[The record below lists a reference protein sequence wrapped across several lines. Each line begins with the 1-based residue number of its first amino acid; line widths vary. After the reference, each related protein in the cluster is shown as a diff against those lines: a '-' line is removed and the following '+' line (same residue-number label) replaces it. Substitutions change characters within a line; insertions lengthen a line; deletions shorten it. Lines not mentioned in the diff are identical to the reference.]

1 MRELLLSWSQGEL
14 SAAPMRDSSK
24 KNNIFAQFRKNDRD
38 KQKLIETVDRV
49 SLGPARVPAS
59 LLIYLGA
66 AGRGAGRG
74 RDRGRGWDRGRGAT
88 CRAVP
93 CRAEPSHRGGAP
105 RCRAGGGRGAPGAP
119 VPGGSCPDRP
129 RSPSAAIPAPPRSI
143 PPALPLQSP
152 HLAALLKYAA
162 ETSSPKVDR
171 AQVANIYINVAE
183 GRTGSRRRAGPGG
196 PAAGR
201 GPSAER
207 PAARCLPRHL
217 WALRWSLSR
226 DRASA
231 LPLPKG
237 SMGWPFFG
245 ETLHWLLQ
253 GSRFHSSRRERYG
266 NVFKTHLLGRPV
278 VRVTGAENIR
288 KILLGEHTLV
298 SAQWPQ
304 STQIILGSHTLLG
317 SIGDLHR
324 QRRKIL
330 ARVFCRT
337 ALESYLPRIQKVVSW
352 ELRGWCMEPGSIAVY
367 SSAKTLTFR
376 IAARILLGLRLEEKQ
391 FKDLA
396 KTFEQLVENLFSLPL
411 NIPFSGLRKGI
422 KARDMLHEFMEKAI
436 QEKLQRTNSEDHSD
450 ALDFIINSAK
460 EHGKEF
466 TMQELKESAIELI
479 FAAFFTTASASTSLI
494 LLLLKHP
501 SAIKKIRQELMS
513 HELYPQCQCC
523 SAGPSPDTLPTQG
536 RDSKKQLPAV
546 ARDTHEDQS
555 QCSGPLEEAEPS
567 SGLSPQPPALSEPTQ
582 PQSSPQPQACHCPSD
597 ISLEKLSRLRYL
609 DCVIKE
615 VLRVLPPVSGGYRT
629 ALQTFELD
637 GYQIPKGWSVMYSI
651 RDTHETA
658 AVYQSPPGGFD
669 PDRFSASRPEAVSR
683 FHYIPFGGGARSCIG
698 KELAQ
703 AILKLLAIELVTTAR
718 WELATP
724 TYPAM
729 QTVPIVHPVDGLQL
743 YFHPLRPGCSTYLKI
758 TMGTNEP
765 YSHPLKNVT

>member
-1 MRELLLSWSQGEL
+1 
-14 SAAPMRDSSK
+14 
-24 KNNIFAQFRKNDRD
+24 
-38 KQKLIETVDRV
+38 
-49 SLGPARVPAS
+49 
-59 LLIYLGA
+59 
-66 AGRGAGRG
+66 
-74 RDRGRGWDRGRGAT
+74 
-88 CRAVP
+88 
-93 CRAEPSHRGGAP
+93 
-105 RCRAGGGRGAPGAP
+105 
-119 VPGGSCPDRP
+119 
-129 RSPSAAIPAPPRSI
+129 
-143 PPALPLQSP
+143 
-152 HLAALLKYAA
+152 
-162 ETSSPKVDR
+162 
-171 AQVANIYINVAE
+171 
-183 GRTGSRRRAGPGG
+183 
-196 PAAGR
+196 
-201 GPSAER
+201 
-207 PAARCLPRHL
+207 HL

-245 ETLHWLLQ
+245 ETVHWLLQ
-253 GSRFHSSRRERYG
+253 GPRFHSSRRMRYG

-278 VRVTGAENIR
+278 VRVTGAENVR

-330 ARVFCRT
+330 ARVFCRS
-337 ALESYLPRIQKVVSW
+337 ALESYLPQIQKVVSW

-376 IAARILLGLRLEEKQ
+376 IAAQILLGLRLEEKQ
-391 FKDLA
+391 FKDLI

-422 KARDMLHEFMEKAI
+422 KARDVLHKFMEKAI
-436 QEKLQRTNSEDHSD
+436 QEKLQRANSEDHSD

-466 TMQELKESAIELI
+466 TMQELKETAIELI

-501 SAIKKIRQELMS
+501 SAIEKIREELAS
-513 HELYPQCQCC
+513 HELYPQCQHCP
-523 SAGPSPDTLPTQG
+523 AAPRPDT
-536 RDSKKQLPAV
+536 
-546 ARDTHEDQS
+546 H
-555 QCSGPLEEAEPS
+555 
-567 SGLSPQPPALSEPTQ
+567 
-582 PQSSPQPQACHCPSD
+582 
-597 ISLEKLSRLRYL
+597 ISLEQLSRLRYL
-609 DCVIKE
+609 DCVVKE

-629 ALQTFELD
+629 VLQTFELD

-658 AVYQSPPGGFD
+658 AVYQSAPGSFD
-669 PDRFSASRPEAVSR
+669 PDRFSITRPEATGR
-683 FHYIPFGGGARSCIG
+683 FHYIPFGGGVRSCIG

-703 AILKLLAIELVTTAR
+703 AILKLLAIELVTKAR

-724 TYPAM
+724 AYPAM

-743 YFHPLRPGCSTYLKI
+743 YFHSLKPGCSGKA
-758 TMGTNEP
+758 
-765 YSHPLKNVT
+765 

>member
-1 MRELLLSWSQGEL
+1 Q
-14 SAAPMRDSSK
+14 
-24 KNNIFAQFRKNDRD
+24 
-38 KQKLIETVDRV
+38 
-49 SLGPARVPAS
+49 
-59 LLIYLGA
+59 
-66 AGRGAGRG
+66 
-74 RDRGRGWDRGRGAT
+74 
-88 CRAVP
+88 
-93 CRAEPSHRGGAP
+93 
-105 RCRAGGGRGAPGAP
+105 
-119 VPGGSCPDRP
+119 
-129 RSPSAAIPAPPRSI
+129 
-143 PPALPLQSP
+143 
-152 HLAALLKYAA
+152 
-162 ETSSPKVDR
+162 
-171 AQVANIYINVAE
+171 
-183 GRTGSRRRAGPGG
+183 
-196 PAAGR
+196 
-201 GPSAER
+201 
-207 PAARCLPRHL
+207 
-217 WALRWSLSR
+217 
-226 DRASA
+226 
-231 LPLPKG
+231 
-237 SMGWPFFG
+237 
-245 ETLHWLLQ
+245 
-253 GSRFHSSRRERYG
+253 
-266 NVFKTHLLGRPV
+266 LGRPV

-298 SAQWPQ
+298 STQWPQ

-330 ARVFCRT
+330 ARVFSRT

-436 QEKLQRTNSEDHSD
+436 QEKLLRNNPEDHSD

-466 TMQELKESAIELI
+466 TMQELKEAAIELI

-501 SAIKKIRQELMS
+501 SVTEKIKQELMS
-513 HELYPQCQCC
+513 HGLYQQSECC
-523 SAGPSPDTLPTQG
+523 ASGPCSDTLTSQRQSCPCPT
-536 RDSKKQLPAV
+536 
-546 ARDTHEDQS
+546 
-555 QCSGPLEEAEPS
+555 
-567 SGLSPQPPALSEPTQ
+567 
-582 PQSSPQPQACHCPSD
+582 D
-597 ISLEKLSRLRYL
+597 ISLEKLSQLRYL

-658 AVYQSPPGGFD
+658 AVYQSPPDDFD
-669 PDRFSASRPEAVSR
+669 PDRFSATRTEAVGH

-703 AILKLLAIELVTTAR
+703 TILKLLAIELVSTAH

-724 TYPAM
+724 SYPSM
-729 QTVPIVHPVDGLQL
+729 QTVPIVHPVDDGLQL
-743 YFHPLRPGCSTYLKI
+743 YFHPLRRS
-758 TMGTNEP
+758 
-765 YSHPLKNVT
+765 

>member
-1 MRELLLSWSQGEL
+1 
-14 SAAPMRDSSK
+14 
-24 KNNIFAQFRKNDRD
+24 
-38 KQKLIETVDRV
+38 
-49 SLGPARVPAS
+49 
-59 LLIYLGA
+59 
-66 AGRGAGRG
+66 
-74 RDRGRGWDRGRGAT
+74 
-88 CRAVP
+88 
-93 CRAEPSHRGGAP
+93 
-105 RCRAGGGRGAPGAP
+105 
-119 VPGGSCPDRP
+119 
-129 RSPSAAIPAPPRSI
+129 
-143 PPALPLQSP
+143 
-152 HLAALLKYAA
+152 
-162 ETSSPKVDR
+162 
-171 AQVANIYINVAE
+171 
-183 GRTGSRRRAGPGG
+183 
-196 PAAGR
+196 
-201 GPSAER
+201 
-207 PAARCLPRHL
+207 HL
-217 WALRWSLSR
+217 WALRWNLSR

-231 LPLPKG
+231 APLPKG

-298 SAQWPQ
+298 STQWPQ
-304 STQIILGSHTLLG
+304 STHIILGSHTLLS

-330 ARVFCRT
+330 ARVFSRA

-352 ELRGWCMEPGSIAVY
+352 ELRGWCMEPGSVAVY
-367 SSAKTLTFR
+367 SSTKTLTFR

-422 KARDMLHEFMEKAI
+422 KARDMLHKFMEKAI
-436 QEKLQRTNSEDHSD
+436 QEKLQRNNPEDHSD
-450 ALDFIINSAK
+450 ALDFIMNSAK
-460 EHGKEF
+460 EDGKEF
-466 TMQELKESAIELI
+466 TMQELKESAVELI

-501 SAIKKIRQELMS
+501 SVIEKIRQELIS
-513 HELYPQCQCC
+513 HELYQQW
-523 SAGPSPDTLPTQG
+523 
-536 RDSKKQLPAV
+536 
-546 ARDTHEDQS
+546 QS
-555 QCSGPLEEAEPS
+555 
-567 SGLSPQPPALSEPTQ
+567 
-582 PQSSPQPQACHCPSD
+582 CHCASE

-637 GYQIPKGWSVMYSI
+637 GYQIPKGWSIMYSI

-658 AVYQSPPGGFD
+658 AVYQTPPSSFD
-669 PDRFSASRPEAVSR
+669 PDRFSAGRPEAAGR

-703 AILKLLAIELVTTAR
+703 AILKLLAIELVSTAR

-724 TYPAM
+724 GYPTM
-729 QTVPIVHPVDGLQL
+729 QTVPIVHPVDDGLQL
-743 YFHPLRPGCSTYLKI
+743 YFHPLQPRH
-758 TMGTNEP
+758 
-765 YSHPLKNVT
+765 SHEA

>member
-1 MRELLLSWSQGEL
+1 
-14 SAAPMRDSSK
+14 
-24 KNNIFAQFRKNDRD
+24 
-38 KQKLIETVDRV
+38 
-49 SLGPARVPAS
+49 
-59 LLIYLGA
+59 
-66 AGRGAGRG
+66 
-74 RDRGRGWDRGRGAT
+74 
-88 CRAVP
+88 
-93 CRAEPSHRGGAP
+93 
-105 RCRAGGGRGAPGAP
+105 
-119 VPGGSCPDRP
+119 
-129 RSPSAAIPAPPRSI
+129 
-143 PPALPLQSP
+143 
-152 HLAALLKYAA
+152 
-162 ETSSPKVDR
+162 
-171 AQVANIYINVAE
+171 
-183 GRTGSRRRAGPGG
+183 
-196 PAAGR
+196 
-201 GPSAER
+201 
-207 PAARCLPRHL
+207 HL

-298 SAQWPQ
+298 STQWPQ

-330 ARVFCRT
+330 ARVFSRA

-367 SSAKTLTFR
+367 SSTKTLTFR
-376 IAARILLGLRLEEKQ
+376 IAARILLGLHLEEKQ

-436 QEKLQRTNSEDHSD
+436 QEKLQRNNSEDHSD

-501 SAIKKIRQELMS
+501 SVIEKIRQELMS
-513 HELYPQCQCC
+513 HELYQQCECC
-523 SAGPSPDTLPTQG
+523 PS
-536 RDSKKQLPAV
+536 
-546 ARDTHEDQS
+546 
-555 QCSGPLEEAEPS
+555 
-567 SGLSPQPPALSEPTQ
+567 
-582 PQSSPQPQACHCPSD
+582 CHCPSD

-658 AVYQSPPGGFD
+658 AIYQSPPGGFD
-669 PDRFSASRPEAVSR
+669 PDRFGATRTEAVGR

-703 AILKLLAIELVTTAR
+703 AILKLLAIELVSTAR

-724 TYPAM
+724 GYPAM
-729 QTVPIVHPVDGLQL
+729 QTVPIVHPVDDGLQL
-743 YFHPLRPGCSTYLKI
+743 YFHPLQP
-758 TMGTNEP
+758 
-765 YSHPLKNVT
+765 SHGSEA

>member
-1 MRELLLSWSQGEL
+1 MVSEILL
-14 SAAPMRDSSK
+14 R
-24 KNNIFAQFRKNDRD
+24 
-38 KQKLIETVDRV
+38 
-49 SLGPARVPAS
+49 
-59 LLIYLGA
+59 
-66 AGRGAGRG
+66 
-74 RDRGRGWDRGRGAT
+74 
-88 CRAVP
+88 
-93 CRAEPSHRGGAP
+93 
-105 RCRAGGGRGAPGAP
+105 
-119 VPGGSCPDRP
+119 
-129 RSPSAAIPAPPRSI
+129 
-143 PPALPLQSP
+143 
-152 HLAALLKYAA
+152 
-162 ETSSPKVDR
+162 
-171 AQVANIYINVAE
+171 
-183 GRTGSRRRAGPGG
+183 
-196 PAAGR
+196 
-201 GPSAER
+201 
-207 PAARCLPRHL
+207 
-217 WALRWSLSR
+217 
-226 DRASA
+226 
-231 LPLPKG
+231 
-237 SMGWPFFG
+237 
-245 ETLHWLLQ
+245 

-304 STQIILGSHTLLG
+304 STHIILGSHTLL
-317 SIGDLHR
+317 SSTGDLHR

-330 ARVFCRT
+330 ARVFSRA

-422 KARDMLHEFMEKAI
+422 KARDMLHKFMEKAI
-436 QEKLQRTNSEDHSD
+436 QEKLQRNNPEDHSD
-450 ALDFIINSAK
+450 ALDFIMNSAK

-466 TMQELKESAIELI
+466 TLQELKESAIELI

-501 SAIKKIRQELMS
+501 SVIEKIRQELMS
-513 HELYPQCQCC
+513 HEWYQQSECC
-523 SAGPSPDTLPTQG
+523 PAGPCLETLTIQSRDREKPLSHPMANDIHKEQSQPPAPVEEDSLQPSAVLEPTVPRSSPGP
-536 RDSKKQLPAV
+536 QLPAPPG
-546 ARDTHEDQS
+546 QS
-555 QCSGPLEEAEPS
+555 
-567 SGLSPQPPALSEPTQ
+567 
-582 PQSSPQPQACHCPSD
+582 CHCPAD

-658 AVYQSPPGGFD
+658 AVYQSPPGSFD
-669 PDRFSASRPEAVSR
+669 PERFGAGRPEAAGR

-703 AILKLLAIELVTTAR
+703 AILKLLAIELVSTAR

-724 TYPAM
+724 GYPRM
-729 QTVPIVHPVDGLQL
+729 QTVPIVHPVDDGLQL
-743 YFHPLRPGCSTYLKI
+743 YFHPLQPSQGH
-758 TMGTNEP
+758 EA
-765 YSHPLKNVT
+765 

>member
-1 MRELLLSWSQGEL
+1 MPAAFSWPE
-14 SAAPMRDSSK
+14 A
-24 KNNIFAQFRKNDRD
+24 
-38 KQKLIETVDRV
+38 
-49 SLGPARVPAS
+49 
-59 LLIYLGA
+59 
-66 AGRGAGRG
+66 
-74 RDRGRGWDRGRGAT
+74 
-88 CRAVP
+88 
-93 CRAEPSHRGGAP
+93 
-105 RCRAGGGRGAPGAP
+105 
-119 VPGGSCPDRP
+119 
-129 RSPSAAIPAPPRSI
+129 
-143 PPALPLQSP
+143 
-152 HLAALLKYAA
+152 AALAL
-162 ETSSPKVDR
+162 
-171 AQVANIYINVAE
+171 VALGLLVAL
-183 GRTGSRRRAGPGG
+183 
-196 PAAGR
+196 
-201 GPSAER
+201 
-207 PAARCLPRHL
+207 CRHL

-231 LPLPKG
+231 LPLPRG

-298 SAQWPQ
+298 STQWPQ

-330 ARVFCRT
+330 ARVFSRA

-396 KTFEQLVENLFSLPL
+396 QTFEQLVENLFSLPL

-422 KARDMLHEFMEKAI
+422 KARDTLHGFMEKAI
-436 QEKLQRTNSEDHSD
+436 QEKLQKSNPEDHSD

-460 EHGKEF
+460 EHGREF

-501 SAIKKIRQELMS
+501 AVIDKIRQELVS
-513 HELYPQCQCC
+513 QELYRQPKDAGEDQCQPP
-523 SAGPSPDTLPTQG
+523 GPEEEVPSG
-536 RDSKKQLPAV
+536 
-546 ARDTHEDQS
+546 QS
-555 QCSGPLEEAEPS
+555 RG
-567 SGLSPQPPALSEPTQ
+567 
-582 PQSSPQPQACHCPSD
+582 CPSD
-597 ISLEKLSRLRYL
+597 ISLEQLSRLRYL

-669 PDRFSASRPEAVSR
+669 PDRFSAARTEAAGR

-703 AILKLLAIELVTTAR
+703 AILKLLAIELVSTAR

-724 TYPAM
+724 GYPAM
-729 QTVPIVHPVDGLQL
+729 QTVPIVHPVDDGLQL
-743 YFHPLRPGCSTYLKI
+743 YFHPLQPG
-758 TMGTNEP
+758 EA
-765 YSHPLKNVT
+765 

>member
-1 MRELLLSWSQGEL
+1 K
-14 SAAPMRDSSK
+14 SAAL
-24 KNNIFAQFRKNDRD
+24 A
-38 KQKLIETVDRV
+38 LVA
-49 SLGPARVPAS
+49 LG
-59 LLIYLGA
+59 LL
-66 AGRGAGRG
+66 
-74 RDRGRGWDRGRGAT
+74 
-88 CRAVP
+88 V
-93 CRAEPSHRGGAP
+93 
-105 RCRAGGGRGAPGAP
+105 
-119 VPGGSCPDRP
+119 
-129 RSPSAAIPAPPRSI
+129 
-143 PPALPLQSP
+143 AL
-152 HLAALLKYAA
+152 
-162 ETSSPKVDR
+162 
-171 AQVANIYINVAE
+171 
-183 GRTGSRRRAGPGG
+183 
-196 PAAGR
+196 
-201 GPSAER
+201 
-207 PAARCLPRHL
+207 CRHL

-231 LPLPKG
+231 LPLPRG

-298 SAQWPQ
+298 STQWPQ

-324 QRRKIL
+324 QRRKVMFSR
-330 ARVFCRT
+330 A

-422 KARDMLHEFMEKAI
+422 KARDTLHGFMEKAI
-436 QEKLQRTNSEDHSD
+436 QEKLQRSNPEDHSD

-460 EHGKEF
+460 EHGREF
-466 TMQELKESAIELI
+466 TMQELKESAVELI

-501 SAIKKIRQELMS
+501 AVIDKIRQELVS
-513 HELYPQCQCC
+513 QEL
-523 SAGPSPDTLPTQG
+523 
-536 RDSKKQLPAV
+536 V
-546 ARDTHEDQS
+546 S
-555 QCSGPLEEAEPS
+555 QELVLE
-567 SGLSPQPPALSEPTQ
+567 Q
-582 PQSSPQPQACHCPSD
+582 
-597 ISLEKLSRLRYL
+597 LSRLRYL

-669 PDRFSASRPEAVSR
+669 PDRFGAARTEAAGR

-703 AILKLLAIELVTTAR
+703 AILKLLAIELVSTAR

-724 TYPAM
+724 GYPAM
-729 QTVPIVHPVDGLQL
+729 QTVPIVHPVDDGLQL
-743 YFHPLRPGCSTYLKI
+743 YFHPLQPG
-758 TMGTNEP
+758 EA
-765 YSHPLKNVT
+765 

>member
-1 MRELLLSWSQGEL
+1 MPGLPWL
-14 SAAPMRDSSK
+14 AA
-24 KNNIFAQFRKNDRD
+24 
-38 KQKLIETVDRV
+38 
-49 SLGPARVPAS
+49 
-59 LLIYLGA
+59 A
-66 AGRGAGRG
+66 A
-74 RDRGRGWDRGRGAT
+74 
-88 CRAVP
+88 
-93 CRAEPSHRGGAP
+93 
-105 RCRAGGGRGAPGAP
+105 
-119 VPGGSCPDRP
+119 
-129 RSPSAAIPAPPRSI
+129 
-143 PPALPLQSP
+143 
-152 HLAALLKYAA
+152 LAALALLAA
-162 ETSSPKVDR
+162 L
-171 AQVANIYINVAE
+171 
-183 GRTGSRRRAGPGG
+183 
-196 PAAGR
+196 
-201 GPSAER
+201 
-207 PAARCLPRHL
+207 CRHL

-231 LPLPKG
+231 LPLPRG

-253 GSRFHSSRRERYG
+253 GSRFHSSRREKYG

-278 VRVTGAENIR
+278 VRVTGADNVR

-298 SAQWPQ
+298 STQWPQ

-330 ARVFCRT
+330 ARVFSRA

-352 ELRGWCMEPGSIAVY
+352 ELRGWCMEPGSVAVY

-376 IAARILLGLRLEEKQ
+376 IAAQILLGLRLEEKQ

-422 KARDMLHEFMEKAI
+422 KARDMLHEFMENAI
-436 QEKLQRTNSEDHSD
+436 REKLQRNNPEDHND
-450 ALDFIINSAK
+450 ALDFIIKSAK

-501 SAIKKIRQELMS
+501 SVIEKIRQELMS
-513 HELYPQCQCC
+513 HELYEQHEHCPE
-523 SAGPSPDTLPTQG
+523 GPCPDTLTSQ
-536 RDSKKQLPAV
+536 S
-546 ARDTHEDQS
+546 RDTEKPLYPMAKDTHKEQS
-555 QCSGPLEEAEPS
+555 QPSGPTEES
-567 SGLSPQPPALSEPTQ
+567 SPQLCEPPEPTL
-582 PQSSPQPQACHCPSD
+582 PQSSPCAGPQLWVPSGQSSPSD
-597 ISLEKLSRLRYL
+597 ISLEKLSHLRYL

-658 AVYQSPPGGFD
+658 TIYQSPPGSFD
-669 PDRFSASRPEAVSR
+669 PDRFSATRTEAMGR
-683 FHYIPFGGGARSCIG
+683 FHYIPFGGGARGCIG

-703 AILKLLAIELVTTAR
+703 AILKLLAIELVSTAR

-724 TYPAM
+724 GYPAM
-729 QTVPIVHPVDGLQL
+729 QTVPIVHPTNDGLQL
-743 YFHPLRPGCSTYLKI
+743 YFHPLQPSCRS
-758 TMGTNEP
+758 EA
-765 YSHPLKNVT
+765 

>member
-1 MRELLLSWSQGEL
+1 
-14 SAAPMRDSSK
+14 
-24 KNNIFAQFRKNDRD
+24 
-38 KQKLIETVDRV
+38 
-49 SLGPARVPAS
+49 
-59 LLIYLGA
+59 
-66 AGRGAGRG
+66 
-74 RDRGRGWDRGRGAT
+74 
-88 CRAVP
+88 
-93 CRAEPSHRGGAP
+93 
-105 RCRAGGGRGAPGAP
+105 
-119 VPGGSCPDRP
+119 
-129 RSPSAAIPAPPRSI
+129 
-143 PPALPLQSP
+143 
-152 HLAALLKYAA
+152 
-162 ETSSPKVDR
+162 
-171 AQVANIYINVAE
+171 
-183 GRTGSRRRAGPGG
+183 
-196 PAAGR
+196 
-201 GPSAER
+201 
-207 PAARCLPRHL
+207 
-217 WALRWSLSR
+217 
-226 DRASA
+226 
-231 LPLPKG
+231 
-237 SMGWPFFG
+237 
-245 ETLHWLLQ
+245 
-253 GSRFHSSRRERYG
+253 YG

-298 SAQWPQ
+298 STQWPQ

-317 SIGDLHR
+317 SIGDVHR

-330 ARVFCRT
+330 ARVFSRA

-376 IAARILLGLRLEEKQ
+376 IAAQILLGLRLEEKQ

-436 QEKLQRTNSEDHSD
+436 QEKLQRSNPEDHSD

-501 SAIKKIRQELMS
+501 AVIEKIRQELMD
-513 HELYPQCQCC
+513 HELYQQCERCPP
-523 SAGPSPDTLPTQG
+523 GPCLDTLTTHS
-536 RDSKKQLPAV
+536 RDSEKPFLLPMA
-546 ARDTHEDQS
+546 EDACQPP
-555 QCSGPLEEAEPS
+555 GPAEE
-567 SGLSPQPPALSEPTQ
+567 GSPQSPAPPESTLT
-582 PQSSPQPQACHCPSD
+582 QSSPYAGSQLQAPPGQSCRCPSD

-658 AVYQSPPGGFD
+658 AVYQSPPASFD
-669 PDRFSASRPEAVSR
+669 PDRFGATQTETTGR
-683 FHYIPFGGGARSCIG
+683 FHYIPFGGGVRSCIG

-703 AILKLLAIELVTTAR
+703 AILKLLAIELVSTAR

-724 TYPAM
+724 GYPAM
-729 QTVPIVHPVDGLQL
+729 QTVPIVHPIDDGLQL
-743 YFHPLRPGCSTYLKI
+743 YFHPLQP
-758 TMGTNEP
+758 
-765 YSHPLKNVT
+765 SHGREA